1 MREERILER
10 IMEASLAAQRFG
22 QEIWLWHISMVSDEH
37 PNGTT
42 GVDYQHL
49 RFIRSEAE
57 FHSVVS
63 LAFALADW
71 YPGILRKWPKA
82 DGESNAVTTVVAPG
96 ATQFTRMVGE
106 FATQLTHL

>member
-1 MREERILER
+1 MREERVLER
-10 IMEASLAAQRFG
+10 VMEASLAAQCFG
-22 QEIWLWHISMVSDEH
+22 QEIWLWHVSMVSDEH

-57 FHSVVS
+57 FHFVES

-71 YPGILRKWPKA
+71 YPGILRKWPNANGALAAQRSSATLSFLFIRSA
-82 DGESNAVTTVVAPG
+82 DARWIRS
-96 ATQFTRMVGE
+96 
-106 FATQLTHL
+106 